1 MFQPMQLKTGDI
13 VLFHGKGFFSW
24 AIKFSTKSNWSHVG
38 MVVNDPDVHEE
49 PMIFESTTLSNVRD
63 SLTGKRRGGVQLVS
77 YKDRINSYNGKIAV
91 RPLNVSRS
99 DAFEEKVKNII
110 NQLHGRE
117 YEESLWQLAN
127 SSWDLLPISENKE
140 DLSSVFCSELVA
152 HIYQEL
158 GFLDES
164 KPSNE
169 YTPGDFEENA
179 KLELLTGKLLGEV
192 PVKG

>member
-1 MFQPMQLKTGDI
+1 MQLKTGDI